1 MSNKTI
7 DLINVSN
14 NKKISIKKKSNSKQS
29 KLDLLQRITSGQS
42 GVVLEVLF

>member
-1 MSNKTI
+1 MSNKII

-14 NKKISIKKKSNSKQS
+14 NKRISKKKKSNNQKS
-29 KLDLLQRITSGQS
+29 KLDLLQRITNGQS

>member
-7 DLINVSN
+7 DLINISN
-14 NKKISIKKKSNSKQS
+14 NKKISRKKKSNSKKS
-29 KLDLLQRITSGQS
+29 KLDLLQRITSGQN

>member
-1 MSNKTI
+1 MSNKII

-14 NKKISIKKKSNSKQS
+14 NKKISREKKSNSQKS